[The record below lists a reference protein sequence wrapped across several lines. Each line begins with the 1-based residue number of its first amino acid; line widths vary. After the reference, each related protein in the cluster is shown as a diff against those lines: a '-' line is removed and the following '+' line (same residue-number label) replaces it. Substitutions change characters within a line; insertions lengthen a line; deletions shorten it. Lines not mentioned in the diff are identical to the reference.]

1 MNINIIYALAK
12 RQLWLTVN
20 VPEGSTIQDAIDRSG
35 ILTQCP
41 DIDLEQQ
48 KVGVFGKV
56 SALNTVLADG
66 DRVEIYR
73 PLIADPKAMKG
84 RAKTESTTTATQS

>member
-12 RQLWLTVN
+12 RQLWLTVD
-20 VPEGSTIQDAIDRSG
+20 VEEGATIREAIDRSG

-41 DIDLEQQ
+41 EIDLEQQ

-56 SALNTVLADG
+56 SALNAVLADG

-84 RAKTESTTTATQS
+84 RAKTESTAAATQS